1 MVKPLT
7 IHPLIVRVTHWVN
20 AFAVIIMIGSG
31 LAIHNAFP
39 ILPFAVPGFLTL
51 GGFIDA
57 LRWHF
62 AAMWLLALNGT
73 LMLAFGLFSGRYR
86 RKLLPI
92 KAIDIWRDSLGAFSG
107 RLSHADLSIY
117 NAVQRLL
124 YLGVMMALVLAVV
137 SGLALWK
144 PVQFGPLT
152 ALLGDFDRAR
162 LVHFGAT
169 AFITGF
175 IMLHVVMALLVPRS
189 LLAMIRGH

>member
-1 MVKPLT
+1 MPRPMT

-20 AFAVIIMIGSG
+20 AVAVIIMIGSG

-39 ILPFAVPGFLTL
+39 ILPAPVPGWLTF

-62 AAMWLLALNGT
+62 AAMWLLALNG
-73 LMLAFGLFSGRYR
+73 LVMLAFGLFTGRYR

-92 KAIDIWRDSLGAFSG
+92 RAIDIWGDSLAALSG
-107 RLSHADLSIY
+107 KLSHADLSVY

-124 YLGVMMALVLAVV
+124 YLSVLLALALAVV

-144 PVQFGPLT
+144 PVQFGWLT
-152 ALLGDFDRAR
+152 ALLGDFDSAR
-162 LVHFGAT
+162 LVHFGAM

-175 IMLHVVMALLVPRS
+175 IMLHVIMALLVPRS